1 MNRELINKAKVNY
14 FITDLPEEIQR
25 VIFEFAPP
33 TIANGMK
40 HTIDIY
46 NKDYYIENAPGFNM
60 YYDPNVYYIR
70 DILPFV
76 DYIYDS
82 NSVAKYGLGTRVY
95 NNNKQIYFTHGW
107 LEWLMDKDNEN
118 RRIQA

>member
-25 VIFEFAPP
+25 VIFEFAP
-33 TIANGMK
+33 TTTANVMK

-46 NKDYYIENAPGFNM
+46 NKDYSINYSASFNR
-60 YYDPNVYYIR
+60 YNNTNLYYIR
-70 DILPFV
+70 DMLSFLQ
-76 DYIYDS
+76 YIYDS
-82 NSVAKYGLGTRVY
+82 NSVSEYEFGTRVY

-107 LEWLMDKDNEN
+107 LEWLMNKQNK
-118 RRIQA
+118 